1 MSRAPITTLFAEVS
15 TAGRGPS
22 GFAVSVAVHCLVG
35 GLALYTWQHSPRIL
49 EPDIVEELPVRLLT
63 LNRPLIPHRDYG
75 TWGSPGNAM
84 ARIVPQHSSAGGRK
98 AATAHPHMDERV
110 RVAIQTLV
118 DPNVPTL
125 EVLKKLTPLPK
136 VVLWSPEPIRVKE
149 VTPAPPQPVTAA
161 DVKPALTPPNHELE
175 LSDIQISQAPGATE
189 KLALA
194 PSSTAPLTVVRP
206 KVVQQAP
213 ETATV
218 PEKQPTPVAVVSI
231 TDVDL
236 AKGTT
241 ALPPAN
247 QVASSKDTDSVHA
260 GRAMTGATDRNV
272 NPVRT
277 DARNGSG
284 QNAGDHGN
292 LAGSGDGLIA
302 AVSKVPSAAPGAGA
316 LNPAHTQL
324 EGNNGTGNSGLATE
338 GTDTGVHVSLPPNGH
353 FGAVLVG
360 SSLSDAFPE
369 TEGIMAD
376 RLTYTVYLQVGLP
389 RSWILQY
396 SLPASSERDINRIRP
411 EAPFPYDIYWPRIN
425 AKEVT
430 TDAILVHGLVNAA
443 GHFEQLE
450 IVYPHSYLRS
460 KAFLASLDKWQFR
473 PAMQQGLATSVE
485 VLLIIPVS

>member
-1 MSRAPITTLFAEVS
+1 MSRAPITTLFGEVS

-22 GFAVSVAVHCLVG
+22 GLAVSVAVHCLAG
-35 GLALYTWQHSPRIL
+35 GLAFYTWQHSPRVL
-49 EPDIVEELPVRLLT
+49 EPNLVEELPVRLLT
-63 LNRPLIPHRDYG
+63 LNRPVIPHRDYG
-75 TWGSPGNAM
+75 IFGTPAKASAET
-84 ARIVPQHSSAGGRK
+84 VTQHSSAGGRK
-98 AATAHPHMDERV
+98 AATAHPHMDERIK
-110 RVAIQTLV
+110 VAIQTLV
-118 DPNVPTL
+118 DPRVPPS

-149 VTPAPPQPVTAA
+149 VTPAPPQPVTSAN
-161 DVKPALTPPNHELE
+161 VKPALTPPNHEPDLA
-175 LSDIQISQAPGATE
+175 DIQISHAPGETT

-194 PSSTAPLTVVRP
+194 PSSTAPLTVVLP
-206 KVVQQAP
+206 KAVQQAP
-213 ETATV
+213 QTATV
-218 PEKQPTPVAVVSI
+218 PEKQPTPATLVSI

-247 QVASSKDTDSVHA
+247 QVASSKDTDSMHA
-260 GRAMTGATDRNV
+260 GRALTGASDRNA

-277 DARNGSG
+277 ETGNGSG

-292 LAGSGDGLIA
+292 QTGSGNGVIA
-302 AVSKVPSAAPGAGA
+302 TAAKVAQQAPGSSAI
-316 LNPAHTQL
+316 NQAHTQM

-338 GTDTGVHVSLPPNGH
+338 GADTGVHVTLPPNGR

-396 SLPASSERDINRIRP
+396 SLPGMSERGINSIRP
-411 EAPFPYDIYWPRIN
+411 EAPFPYDIYRPKIN
-425 AKEVT
+425 AKEIT

-450 IVYPHSYLRS
+450 IVYPHGYLRS